1 MQRDFDHG
9 LLMLP
14 VGSPARFGCV
24 ALVAAAIASSAG
36 FGGAVAAQAGDEVRA
51 LWVVRTSMTSP
62 QSVEAVVRTASDHG
76 FNTLLVQVRGRGDA
90 YFNNGVEPRAAR
102 LALQPPPFDP
112 LQAILASAH
121 DAGLRVHAW
130 VNVNLVASA
139 NNLPA
144 SRDHII
150 YRHPE
155 WLMVPRDL
163 AAQMA
168 ATAPDS
174 PAYLGTL
181 SRWTRDH
188 LDAVEGLYLSPL
200 TQGAAAYTAEVLADL
215 VARYPVDGVHLDY
228 VRYPSAAF
236 DYSRSA
242 MEEIRADVRPHLR
255 PDERLRMDARLRVRP
270 TSYADRYP
278 ERWSSLRRS
287 RLTSLL
293 MRLRTVVKRHRPAA
307 LFSAAIVPDE
317 TDARTMRFQD
327 WRTWLE
333 GRLLDVVCP
342 MAYTQDAR
350 IFESQIATVRDI
362 AASTSVWAGI
372 GAYRLS
378 AAQTI
383 DNIRTARRLETD
395 GIALF
400 SYDSLTDPAQHPI
413 DYLAQVTEAAFGQ
426 QADPAG
432 SR

>member
-1 MQRDFDHG
+1 
-9 LLMLP
+9 
-14 VGSPARFGCV
+14 
-24 ALVAAAIASSAG
+24 
-36 FGGAVAAQAGDEVRA
+36 
-51 LWVVRTSMTSP
+51 
-62 QSVEAVVRTASDHG
+62 
-76 FNTLLVQVRGRGDA
+76 
-90 YFNNGVEPRAAR
+90 
-102 LALQPPPFDP
+102 
-112 LQAILASAH
+112 
-121 DAGLRVHAW
+121 
-130 VNVNLVASA
+130 
-139 NNLPA
+139 
-144 SRDHII
+144 
-150 YRHPE
+150 
-155 WLMVPRDL
+155 
-163 AAQMA
+163 MA
-168 ATAPDS
+168 ATAPGS

-200 TQGAAAYTAEVLADL
+200 TQGAAAYTVEVLADL
-215 VARYPVDGVHLDY
+215 VARYPIDGVHLDY

-242 MEEIRADVRPHLR
+242 MEEFRADVRPHLP

-317 TDARTMRFQD
+317 TDARTRRFQD

-413 DYLAQVTEAAFGQ
+413 DYLAQVAEAAFGQ
-426 QADPAG
+426 QADPAE

>member
-1 MQRDFDHG
+1 MRSLRHTA
-9 LLMLP
+9 
-14 VGSPARFGCV
+14 GSFTFFGQV
-24 ALVAAAIASSAG
+24 ALVTAAIASSAG
-36 FGGAVAAQAGDEVRA
+36 FGGAVAAQADDEVRA
-51 LWVVRTSMTSP
+51 LWVVRTSLTTP
-62 QSVEAVVRTASDHG
+62 RSVEAVVRTAREHG

-90 YFNNGVEPRAAR
+90 YFNNGVEPRATR
-102 LALQPPPFDP
+102 LALQPPQFDP
-112 LQAILASAH
+112 LLAILGSAH

-130 VNVNLVASA
+130 ISVNLVASA
-139 NNLPA
+139 SNLPA

-155 WLMVPRDL
+155 WLMVPRDI
-163 AAQMA
+163 AEQMA
-168 ATAPDS
+168 AIAPDS

-188 LDAVEGLYLSPL
+188 IDAVEGLYLSPL

-215 VARYPVDGVHLDY
+215 VGRYPVDGVHLDY
-228 VRYPSAAF
+228 VRYPNDAF

-242 MEEIRADVRPHLR
+242 MEEIRADVRPHLQ
-255 PDERLRMDARLRVRP
+255 PVERLRMDARFRVRP

-278 ERWSSLRRS
+278 ERWSALRRS
-287 RLTSLL
+287 RLTSLV
-293 MRLRTVVKRHRPAA
+293 MRLRTVVKRRRPDAI
-307 LFSAAIVPDE
+307 FSAAIVPDE
-317 TDARTMRFQD
+317 TDARTVRLQD

-333 GRLLDVVCP
+333 GRLLDAVSP

-350 IFESQIATVRDI
+350 IFASQIAAIRDV
-362 AASTSVWAGI
+362 AASTHVWAGI

-400 SYDSLTDPAQHPI
+400 SYDSLTDPARHPI
-413 DYLAQVTEAAFGQ
+413 DYLAQVAAAAFGR
-426 QADPAG
+426 QAAPAG